1 MIRNALYIFGICTA
15 IFVFF
20 MPSYLQMQELHQRNS
35 SYDHKI
41 RELSAENDVLQEERR
56 RLEQD
61 PEYLARVGREKFGI
75 IKEDE
80 VIYKILPQG
89 QKPSVPAEEK
99 TAEDKKS
106 LPSAA
111 ETSKITSSKTAKK
124 KTESSKSKK
133 KASSDK
139 KKTTP
144 TVKKK
149 TTATTTAAKTGK
161 TSGQ

>member
-41 RELSAENDVLQEERR
+41 RELSAENNLLQEERR

-89 QKPSVPAEEK
+89 QKSSVPAEEK

-106 LPSAA
+106 LPSGA
-111 ETSKITSSKTAKK
+111 ETSKITSSKTATK

-133 KASSDK
+133 KTSSDK
-139 KKTTP
+139 KKTTV
-144 TVKKK
+144 VKKK
-149 TTATTTAAKTGK
+149 TATTTTAIKTGK